1 MGEYMRDIQDYTR
14 NYARSNFEN
23 MYQVTYRRKN
33 VLKQMARYPHKNILE
48 IGCGLS
54 SIGEALEDFESFT
67 VIEPSETF
75 LRCAKRSWRENAS
88 NTFAK
93 VRFINGFFPEDF
105 LGDFIGKKY
114 DFIICSSLLHEVE
127 DPKILLEGIAQIAN
141 EKTVTHINVPNMY
154 SFHRILAYE
163 SGIINELQ
171 EFSGRNIALQQHRV
185 LSLNA
190 LENIIKD
197 FRGGNEKFKIVNK
210 GGYFVKMFSHEQM
223 ERMLNLHIINEAII
237 EGLDKMIKYIPDLG
251 SEIFVDIM
259 LDK

>member
-1 MGEYMRDIQDYTR
+1 
-14 NYARSNFEN
+14 

-33 VLKQMARYPHKNILE
+33 VLKQMAKYPHKNILE

-54 SIGEALEDFESFT
+54 SLGEALEDFESFT
-67 VIEPSETF
+67 VVEPSETF
-75 LRCAKRSWRENAS
+75 VRCAKRSWRENAS

-114 DFIICSSLLHEVE
+114 DFIICSGLLHEVE
-127 DPKILLEGIAQIAN
+127 EPKILLEGIAQIAN
-141 EKTVTHINVPNMY
+141 EKTVVHINVPNAY

-171 EFSGRNIALQQHRV
+171 EFSGRNIAYQQHRV
-185 LSLNA
+185 LSLDE
-190 LENIIKD
+190 LENIINN
-197 FRGGNEKFKIVNK
+197 FRGGNNRFKIINK
-210 GGYFVKMFSHEQM
+210 GSYFVKPFSHAQM
-223 ERMLNLHIINEAII
+223 ERMLNLNIINGEII
-237 EGLDKMIKYIPDLG
+237 EGLEKMIKYIPDLG

-259 LDK
+259 LDD